1 MPPPTDETWEGK
13 DSGGPHPA
21 LDGEVWVAAPE
32 LGKGIEV
39 LKETP
44 RCPGPNGAE
53 RSAVPGG
60 AQLCAASCFSCPV
73 TASALGMGSE
83 PLL

>member
-1 MPPPTDETWEGK
+1 M
-13 DSGGPHPA
+13 
-21 LDGEVWVAAPE
+21 
-32 LGKGIEV
+32 